1 MDSLFF
7 VVHVPRALVLVRE
20 RRQRGDQREHVHR
33 VQLLVCGRCG
43 AYDGPG
49 GLLFCR
55 DRFVPFDVFVDAG
68 DVHEDFE
75 QNGRGGERE
84 RGREGEGRCS
94 LLLVLYTTTLG
105 VGKQQRDT
113 QEPSCSLS
121 FSPLSLS
128 PHLVPSARS
137 TPLYGWPCYTPAAQA
152 LPATPPDTDRGKALH
167 APPRAAA
174 ARARSRGKP
183 EWTCPPPRRGWGR
196 GRRLSGDSGSRGN
209 PPACSL
215 SGTAVGRRWM
225 PPGRQGSIL
234 APVLI
239 GCF

>member
-84 RGREGEGRCS
+84 GGGGCVFTSISTQYNDVGCWKTKKTHTRTIMYYKFLVAWNFRC
-94 LLLVLYTTTLG
+94 VD
-105 VGKQQRDT
+105 V
-113 QEPSCSLS
+113 
-121 FSPLSLS
+121 
-128 PHLVPSARS
+128 
-137 TPLYGWPCYTPAAQA
+137 
-152 LPATPPDTDRGKALH
+152 
-167 APPRAAA
+167 
-174 ARARSRGKP
+174 
-183 EWTCPPPRRGWGR
+183 
-196 GRRLSGDSGSRGN
+196 
-209 PPACSL
+209 
-215 SGTAVGRRWM
+215 
-225 PPGRQGSIL
+225 SIR
-234 APVLI
+234 P
-239 GCF
+239 